1 MARSLRSSPPQK
13 RLRNVPARAVAY
25 PLDPHVLA
33 LASRER
39 ARELLKRAFPRRR
52 GKLALA
58 RTVAEFTAAFGKSLV
73 DAVIVDVAHP
83 TEETWKAAALARDYP
98 SVPFFALTPMRVA
111 DTAALARC
119 VDGDFADLL
128 VEGMDD
134 TAVRDLVMPQSFTA
148 RFSAALND
156 AHLALGLDN
165 RIQERAWR
173 AIVAHGGR
181 TVRTETIAAQLHVT
195 REHLSRSFAA
205 AGSPNLK
212 RIIDLVRLIAAAELA
227 KNPGYDVSDVAR
239 VLEFASPSHL
249 TSTAQRIVGT
259 RSASLARLRTGDLIE
274 RFRQGRGRSRKQ

>member
-1 MARSLRSSPPQK
+1 MTART
-13 RLRNVPARAVAY
+13 VMF
-25 PLDPHVLA
+25 PLGPHILA
-33 LASRER
+33 LASRDR
-39 ARELLKRAFPRRR
+39 ARDLLKRAFPRRR

-58 RTVAEFTAAFGKSLV
+58 RTVAEFSNTFKKSLV

-98 SVPFFALTPMRVA
+98 SVPFFALGPMRVA

-119 VDGDFADLL
+119 VDGEFADVL

-134 TAVRDLVMPQSFTA
+134 SAVRDLVMPQTFTS
-148 RFSAALND
+148 RFAFALQD
-156 AHLALGLDN
+156 AHVALGLDN
-165 RIQERAWR
+165 RLQERAWR
-173 AIVAHGGR
+173 AIVAQGGR
-181 TVRTETIAAQLHVT
+181 TVRTEMIAAQLHVT

-227 KNPGYDVSDVAR
+227 KNPGYDVSEVAE
-239 VLEFASPSHL
+239 VLEFSSPSHL
-249 TSTAQRIVGT
+249 TSTAVRIVGT

-274 RFRQGRGRSRKQ
+274 RFQQGRGRSRAV